1 MRDTEGRRPCGH
13 VMDARVP
20 NYLRT
25 HRRRWCLRQRELA
38 FLVDLTGATAI
49 SRYEKKERTPPTE
62 LLIAFEVV
70 FGCHGSE
77 LFPALYEDITEQV
90 MRRAKQ
96 MFDELEDLDD
106 LTSEAK
112 RALLLRM
119 VVADARDGDNR
130 SAT

>member
-13 VMDARVP
+13 FMESRVP

-49 SRYEKKERTPPTE
+49 SRYERTERTPPIE

-70 FGCHGSE
+70 FGCHGSD

-96 MFDELEDLDD
+96 MFDELEGFDD
-106 LTSEAK
+106 LANEAR

-119 VVADARDGDNR
+119 VVAHTRDERDR
-130 SAT
+130 SAA